1 MYNKDGTRLQ
11 NKGVNLIVCL
21 IFCLNIKVIYVRH
34 TQLAVY
40 SVADFVQKIG
50 QLTLFKLF

>member
-21 IFCLNIKVIYVRH
+21 IFW
-34 TQLAVY
+34 
-40 SVADFVQKIG
+40 
-50 QLTLFKLF
+50 TLKW